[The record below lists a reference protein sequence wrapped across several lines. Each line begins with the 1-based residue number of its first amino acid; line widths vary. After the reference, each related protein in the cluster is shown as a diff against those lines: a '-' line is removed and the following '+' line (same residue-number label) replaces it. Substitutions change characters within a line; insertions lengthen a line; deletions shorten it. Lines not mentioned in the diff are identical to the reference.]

1 MNFGKKAADSG
12 NKILVVIAV
21 VIGVMIGL
29 MFNTRRPARA
39 VEEGESLQ
47 EKMNE
52 VMRLVE
58 RHYVDSVDGDSLSE
72 RLVSVMLNEL
82 DPHSAYLTA
91 AEAEASDEMMRGN
104 FEGVGLTL
112 RREGDTTFIS
122 GVIAGGPSDGLGLLP
137 GDIIWSVDEVQVSG
151 VKMSADSVV
160 RLLRGPRRTTVDVG
174 VRHYGDK
181 GEATHHKIRRDVISH
196 NTLLYSDMLDDTTG
210 YMILAAFSSSSH
222 EEFHYA
228 LQELVER
235 GMKNLIFDLRG
246 NSGGSLEAAVGI
258 ANEMLPA
265 GSLIVYTQGA
275 HQRRHDIVARR
286 GGLFTE
292 GRVMVMV
299 DEGSASA
306 SEVVA
311 GALQDNDRATIVG
324 RRTFGKGLVQTDFE
338 LSDGSSVL
346 LTTARYYTPSGR
358 CIQRPYGEG
367 TDEYYRDY
375 VQQLMDETYA
385 ESAVASIK
393 DTTPYY
399 TVGGRT
405 VYGGGGIIP
414 DRFLTYRKDTT
425 FVYYNQL
432 SSHGLMNRVAF
443 DQVKAHAAELLKRY
457 PDEDAFCRHYEVGE
471 ALVQEVVKRG
481 EQMGVARNARS
492 LHAQRGLIANRI
504 KAFIGQ
510 ALYSDRTFYRI
521 LLLEDE
527 DLKKMRKL

>member
-39 VEEGESLQ
+39 MEEGESLQ

-235 GMKNLIFDLRG
+235 GMRNLIFDLRG

-306 SEVVA
+306 SEVVS
-311 GALQDNDRATIVG
+311 GALQDNDRAMIVG
-324 RRTFGKGLVQTDFE
+324 RRTFGKGLVQRRRLADAHC
-338 LSDGSSVL
+338 GAL
-346 LTTARYYTPSGR
+346 LHPLGALDPAALQCGHRRILPGL
-358 CIQRPYGEG
+358 P
-367 TDEYYRDY
+367 DAAD
-375 VQQLMDETYA
+375 
-385 ESAVASIK
+385 
-393 DTTPYY
+393 
-399 TVGGRT
+399 
-405 VYGGGGIIP
+405 GGIVCRQP
-414 DRFLTYRKDTT
+414 D
-425 FVYYNQL
+425 
-432 SSHGLMNRVAF
+432 
-443 DQVKAHAAELLKRY
+443 
-457 PDEDAFCRHYEVGE
+457 DEDYGQHPLLHHGRESGIRWWRHLPRQADRLPPRPHLCVLQPPLGE
-471 ALVQEVVKRG
+471 AHPQPRRL
-481 EQMGVARNARS
+481 
-492 LHAQRGLIANRI
+492 
-504 KAFIGQ
+504 
-510 ALYSDRTFYRI
+510 
-521 LLLEDE
+521 
-527 DLKKMRKL
+527 